1 VDYRWRAANNNWFYP
16 KILPLSYYEGY
27 NFYMTYYLKYL
38 LIVELRF
45 DTILY
50 SKWVTK
56 IVMRPVSNV
65 QAGRKF
71 PTPVLK
77 SGV

>member
-1 VDYRWRAANNNWFYP
+1 
-16 KILPLSYYEGY
+16 
-27 NFYMTYYLKYL
+27 MTHYLKYL
-38 LIVELRF
+38 LIMELRF

-56 IVMRPVSNV
+56 ILVRAISNV
-65 QAGRKF
+65 QAGRRF
-71 PTPVLK
+71 PTTVLK